1 MSSEQDLG
9 PQLCERLAYLLKRA
23 QLELASLHEENLA
36 PYGISARE
44 LAVLLLL
51 DAREPESQQQASK
64 RLGVDRTT
72 MVALIDAL
80 ENKGLVVRRP
90 DTEDR
95 RRNVIALTDSGRKTL
110 RQATRASDQAEQ
122 RLLAELD
129 EAESAQLRG
138 LLRRIANPDRTGNP
152 TPASAAR
159 S

>member
-9 PQLCERLAYLLKRA
+9 PQLSERLAYLLKRA
-23 QLELASLHEENLA
+23 QVELDSLHGENLA

-44 LAVLLLL
+44 LAVLMLL

-80 ENKGLVVRRP
+80 ENKGLVVRRA
-90 DTEDR
+90 DAEDR
-95 RRNVIALTDSGRKTL
+95 RRNVIALTGSGRNTL
-110 RQATRASDQAEQ
+110 RQAARASDQAEQ

-129 EAESAQLRG
+129 EAESAQLRD
-138 LLRRIANPDRTGNP
+138 LLRRIAIPRRDR
-152 TPASAAR
+152 
-159 S
+159 

>member
-9 PQLCERLAYLLKRA
+9 PQLSERLAYLLKRA
-23 QLELASLHEENLA
+23 QLELDALHEENLA
-36 PYGISARE
+36 PYDISARE

-51 DAREPESQQQASK
+51 DAREPESQQQAGK

-90 DTEDR
+90 DAEDR
-95 RRNVIALTDSGRKTL
+95 RRNVIALTRSGSTRL

-129 EAESAQLRG
+129 EAESAQLRD
-138 LLRRIANPDRTGNP
+138 LLRRIAIPRRDH
-152 TPASAAR
+152 
-159 S
+159 

>member
-9 PQLCERLAYLLKRA
+9 PQLSERLAYLLKRA
-23 QLELASLHEENLA
+23 QLELDGLHEENLA
-36 PYGISARE
+36 PYDISARE

-51 DAREPESQQQASK
+51 DAREPESQQQAGK

-80 ENKGLVVRRP
+80 ENKGLVVRQP
-90 DTEDR
+90 DAEDR
-95 RRNVIALTDSGRKTL
+95 RRNVIALTRSGSTRL

-138 LLRRIANPDRTGNP
+138 LLRRIAIPRRDR
-152 TPASAAR
+152 
-159 S
+159 